1 MKDIFKVNFLEMNFL
16 IKLLL
21 SALSVIVASYILPG
35 AHVNGFFD
43 ALVVS
48 LFLALFSATLKPLLI
63 ILTIPVTVFTLGFFL
78 LVINALMI
86 ILADYVVDG
95 FQVDG
100 FWWALLFG
108 VIVAIV
114 NSIFEGVSRN
124 TEKN

>member
-1 MKDIFKVNFLEMNFL
+1 MNFL

-35 AHVNGFFD
+35 AHVDGFFD

-48 LFLALFSATLKPLLI
+48 LFLALFSATLKPLLV

-86 ILADYVVDG
+86 MLSDYVVDG
-95 FQVDG
+95 FYVDG

-108 VIVAIV
+108 VILAIV
-114 NSIFEGVSRN
+114 NSIFESVSK
-124 TEKN
+124 KNE

>member
-1 MKDIFKVNFLEMNFL
+1 MNFL

-21 SALSVIVASYILPG
+21 SSLAVIVSSYILPG
-35 AHVNGFFD
+35 AHVDGFFD

-86 ILADYVVDG
+86 MLADYVVDG
-95 FQVDG
+95 FYVDG
-100 FWWALLFG
+100 FWWALIFG
-108 VIVAIV
+108 VILAIV
-114 NSIFEGVSRN
+114 NSIFESVSKKS
-124 TEKN
+124 E

>member
-1 MKDIFKVNFLEMNFL
+1 MNFL

-21 SALSVIVASYILPG
+21 SSLAVIVSSYILPG
-35 AHVNGFFD
+35 AHVEGFFD

-86 ILADYVVDG
+86 MLADYVVDG
-95 FQVDG
+95 FYVEG

-108 VIVAIV
+108 VILAIV
-114 NSIFEGVSRN
+114 NSIFEAVSKKS
-124 TEKN
+124 E